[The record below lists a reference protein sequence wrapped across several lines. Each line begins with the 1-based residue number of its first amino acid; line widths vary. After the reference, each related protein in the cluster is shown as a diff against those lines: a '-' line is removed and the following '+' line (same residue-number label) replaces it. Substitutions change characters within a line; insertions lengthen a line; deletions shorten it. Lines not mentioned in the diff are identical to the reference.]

1 MIASNVLFDPLHNSC
16 CDFDEDK
23 IPKLADFRSILE
35 FMRRLPILKALTDQH
50 LVYRSH
56 VKRFWKHATYD
67 EESKVINSV
76 VKHNDEKKPIIFSEA
91 LAREVLD
98 FPDDA
103 VCYEWV
109 MMVH

>member
-1 MIASNVLFDPLHNSC
+1 MISLQIASDDFASNGDSVSKLIPASNVLFNPLHNSC

-23 IPKLADFRSILE
+23 IPKLADFRSILG

-56 VKRFWKHATYD
+56 VKRFWKHATSE

-76 VKHNDEKKPIIFSEA
+76 VKQND
-91 LAREVLD
+91 
-98 FPDDA
+98 
-103 VCYEWV
+103 
-109 MMVH
+109 